1 MIQSRY
7 LKQEKIGEGTYGKV
21 YKYFDRISSHPIAIK
36 KIKFEEDECGVPF
49 TALREIVS
57 LKILNHR
64 NIIPLLDLKISESNI
79 FLVFP
84 YLKCDLKKVIEEK
97 SLSMLTTKRF
107 LYMILDGLSYSHSKR
122 IIHRDLKPSNI
133 LVDNQNLA
141 LADFGL
147 SRIVGLGLR
156 NLTKEVVTLWYR
168 APEVLLGEVN
178 YEFSVDIWSVGCIF
192 AEMITSKPLF
202 AGDSEIDQIF
212 KIFYVLGTPNG
223 EYFESL
229 PHFKKSFPKW
239 TGSGLENLT
248 DRIGNYGVDLI
259 KKMLCLDPRGR
270 ITALDALT
278 HPFFKDLS

>member
-1 MIQSRY
+1 MNQSRY
-7 LKQEKIGEGTYGKV
+7 FKQEKIGEGTYGKV
-21 YKYFDRISSHPIAIK
+21 YKYFDRILSYPVAIK
-36 KIKFEEDECGVPF
+36 KIKIEEDECGVPF
-49 TALREIVS
+49 TALREIAS
-57 LKILNHR
+57 LKTLKHP
-64 NIIPLLDLKISESNI
+64 NIIDLLDLNITESHI
-79 FLVFP
+79 FLIFP
-84 YLKCDLKKVIEEK
+84 YLKCDLTKVIKEK
-97 SLSMLTTKRF
+97 SLSILASKRF

-133 LVDNQNLA
+133 LVDDQNLA

-147 SRIVGLGLR
+147 SRIVRLGLQ
-156 NLTKEVVTLWYR
+156 NLTREVITLWYR

-192 AEMITSKPLF
+192 AEMITFKPLF

-212 KIFYVLGTPNG
+212 KIFYVLGTPND
-223 EYFESL
+223 EYFENL

-239 TGSGLENLT
+239 TGSGLDNLANE
-248 DRIGNYGVDLI
+248 IGNYGVDLM

-270 ITALDALT
+270 ITAFEALS